1 MSHDTENVF
10 MFSCV
15 PLNQRCAASGLPYH
29 RTPLRVSSFFLLLL
43 ESFSFQQGEPQ
54 THSSVAERSA
64 GQVSGSWACSVCACV
79 CVFPSEPSMFWLFVC
94 QNKALSGFTH
104 GVYCECARRIVRSGH
119 ARGRPM
125 RLCWVKK
132 WKLPVREL
140 AGWQTRVRREV
151 SDFPL
156 TLSLLLCRGP

>member
-1 MSHDTENVF
+1 MRGSACHWINA
-10 MFSCV
+10 V
-15 PLNQRCAASGLPYH
+15 PLQGCRITEHRFASCPPSYFCWSCGAFNRGSH
-29 RTPLRVSSFFLLLL
+29 KHTAQSQNDRRGKSL
-43 ESFSFQQGEPQ
+43 EVEPA
-54 THSSVAERSA
+54 V
-64 GQVSGSWACSVCACV
+64 CV

-125 RLCWVKK
+125 CLCWVKK